1 MKLEDLLRQKRSAI
15 LERWRKLIAET
26 YPAETARFLTTKK
39 DQFAN
44 PVGHFIENGTAAVL
58 DAIVGTGDLDGI
70 VEHLDPVVRIRAV
83 QDFKPSEAVGF
94 VFQLKRAVRR
104 EAGAEI
110 EAGGLQDELV
120 SFESRVDE
128 LAGIAFDTY
137 ARCRQQIHE
146 IQIKEIKNRTAV
158 LMRRMNLLID
168 EPAQDG
174 DVPGGQA

>member
-1 MKLEDLLRQKRSAI
+1 MKLEDLLRRKRSAI
-15 LERWRKLIAET
+15 LERWRKLITET
-26 YPAETARFLTTKK
+26 YPAETARFLSSEN

-44 PVGHFIENGTAAVL
+44 PVGHFIRHGTEAL
-58 DAIVGTGDLDGI
+58 LDEIHGDFDRDAIA
-70 VEHLDPVVRIRAV
+70 ECMDPMVRIRAV
-83 QDFKPSEAVGF
+83 QDFRPSEAVGF

-120 SFESRVDE
+120 SFESRVDDM
-128 LAGIAFDTY
+128 AGIAFDTY

-174 DVPGGQA
+174 DVPDGQA